1 MSAIEE
7 RWKVIRTL
15 NLFLAFSLAA
25 ISSEA
30 CLGRVQVLVDHVGY
44 DLHADK
50 QAILVGAEE
59 DRPER
64 YFLIDWP
71 GVLEGRFFRVAESG
85 SLRAAGT

>member
-50 QAILVGAEE
+50 QAILVGAE
-59 DRPER
+59 
-64 YFLIDWP
+64 
-71 GVLEGRFFRVAESG
+71 
-85 SLRAAGT
+85 